1 MTVVFFVK
9 DRKNF
14 EETCDF
20 SVRQEMFD
28 ILNSIP
34 LLFQSIAT
42 LPLSGESLK
51 ILARDLGS
59 RVHTKY
65 SVRQKHQNQ
74 MLEKLST
81 IYNQY
86 TGVLAKDT
94 KVTEQWSSMKCP
106 LLPATSVIFCYL
118 HTYVIRLSMCENGMD
133 SFAYHCYF
141 SCSLLPV
148 K

>member
-1 MTVVFFVK
+1 
-9 DRKNF
+9 
-14 EETCDF
+14 
-20 SVRQEMFD
+20 MFD

-42 LPLSGESLK
+42 LPPSGESLK

-94 KVTEQWSSMKCP
+94 KVIKQELWSSMKFP

-118 HTYVIRLSMCENGMD
+118 HTY
-133 SFAYHCYF
+133 AY
-141 SCSLLPV
+141 
-148 K
+148 

>member
-28 ILNSIP
+28 ILNSLP
-34 LLFQSIAT
+34 LLFQSITT

-94 KVTEQWSSMKCP
+94 KVIEQEQWSSMKFP
-106 LLPATSVIFCYL
+106 LLPATSAIFCYL
-118 HTYVIRLSMCENGMD
+118 HKYVIRLSLN
-133 SFAYHCYF
+133 
-141 SCSLLPV
+141 L
-148 K
+148 